1 MILKTKHKFY
11 LITHS
16 KNKIKFEDMTCPH
29 RGGPL
34 THGEISEDILIC
46 PWHKKKKR
54 RCKIELYSMPYII
67 NKKEIMIFVS
77 EFERIIKYP
86 M

>member
-1 MILKTKHKFY
+1 MTL
-11 LITHS
+11 S

-34 THGEISEDILIC
+34 THGDQNEDSLIC

-54 RCKIELYSMPYII
+54 RCEIELYSMPYII
-67 NKKEIMIFVS
+67 NNKEVMIFVS
-77 EFERIIKYP
+77 EFERLIKIP